1 MYHQQRLELNNK
13 SANAS
18 RAGRN
23 SMYASDYVT
32 CVVDKKAAIQTSL
45 SAAKVKAYKQQFIR
59 EFPQVTHIIETY
71 KAVDQ
76 GEEGACSL
84 VGFINLAQLS
94 GISISSARKNWKRYW
109 NNRVSMEDIGEML
122 DTFSRKLNF
131 GTFQYIPINGTYEG
145 YYNKTHWKPSL
156 CQQHFGITSAE
167 YNKSPFVFENGYLI
181 ETLLAS
187 GPVEIN
193 ALEHS
198 RTAIAYNDEH
208 LLFADNWS
216 PSAYLE
222 SRQKA
227 NALGKIK
234 DNEGKLFPNSKPIE
248 IFAASFS
255 RVNKWFIYSMMRD
268 IVYFPN
274 SRGDAMAVPKKK
286 EVVPAPQKR
295 PKPSVKR
302 SKSRTSRRLTV
313 DSPVRTSRNKTPAA
327 PKKKPEKAPTR
338 RTKAK
343 ASRRIIPND
352 FTKMSRQELRAA
364 AKDGKLRE
372 YGVNGN
378 SSSDAIRRALRK
390 KNNKNN

>member
-1 MYHQQRLELNNK
+1 MYHQQRLQLNNNP
-13 SANAS
+13 SNAS

-23 SMYASDYVT
+23 SMYASDYVS
-32 CVVDKKAAIQTSL
+32 CIVDKNAAIQTRL
-45 SAAKVKAYKQQFIR
+45 TAAKVQSYKQQFIR
-59 EFPQVTHIIETY
+59 EFPQVQNIIETY

-76 GEEGACSL
+76 GAEGACSL

-94 GISISSARKNWKRYW
+94 GISIGSARKNWKRYW
-109 NNRVSMEDIGEML
+109 NNRYSMEDIGQML

-145 YYNKTHWKPSL
+145 YFNKTHWKPSL

-234 DNEGKLFPNSKPIE
+234 DNEGKLIPNSKPIE
-248 IFAASFS
+248 IFAGSFS

-268 IVYFPN
+268 IVYFPAYETPARPEPN
-274 SRGDAMAVPKKK
+274 IPGAPLKKK
-286 EVVPAPQKR
+286 KKRRVP
-295 PKPSVKR
+295 
-302 SKSRTSRRLTV
+302 
-313 DSPVRTSRNKTPAA
+313 
-327 PKKKPEKAPTR
+327 
-338 RTKAK
+338 TKAAREILPKSIKSMTRKELQDAASGGRLK
-343 ASRRIIPND
+343 A
-352 FTKMSRQELRAA
+352 F
-364 AKDGKLRE
+364 
-372 YGVNGN
+372 GVSGI
-378 SSSDAIRRALRK
+378 SSSEEIRRALRK
-390 KNNKNN
+390 QRKSKER

>member
-1 MYHQQRLELNNK
+1 MSYHQQRLELNG
-13 SANAS
+13 SFANTS

-23 SMYASDYVT
+23 SMFASGYVS
-32 CVVDKKAAIQTSL
+32 CAVDTKAAIQETID
-45 SAAKVKAYKQQFIR
+45 AGQIMAYREQFIC
-59 EFPQVTHIIETY
+59 EFPQVRRIIETY

-94 GISISSARKNWKRYW
+94 GISIGSARENWKRYW
-109 NNRVSMEDIGEML
+109 NNRDSMEDIGEML
-122 DTFSRKLNF
+122 DTFSRRLNF
-131 GTFQYIPINGTYEG
+131 NGFQYIPINGTFEG

-216 PSAYLE
+216 EAAYLE
-222 SRQKA
+222 SRQRA

-234 DNEGKLFPNSKPIE
+234 DKEGKLLPNSKPIE
-248 IFAASFS
+248 IFAGSFS

-268 IVYFPN
+268 IVYF
-274 SRGDAMAVPKKK
+274 AA
-286 EVVPAPQKR
+286 
-295 PKPSVKR
+295 
-302 SKSRTSRRLTV
+302 L
-313 DSPVRTSRNKTPAA
+313 PVGPPAA
-327 PKKKPEKAPTR
+327 KSTGPT
-338 RTKAK
+338 TAK
-343 ASRRIIPND
+343 STGPTTAKSIQSMTRKD
-352 FTKMSRQELRAA
+352 LQYAA
-364 AKDGKLRE
+364 RGGALKSF
-372 YGVNGN
+372 GVSGT
-378 SSSDAIRRALRK
+378 SSNEEIRRALRK
-390 KNNKNN
+390 QRKGR